1 MVDAEKVPFSSSMKG
16 NVWAAMSHGGEAD
29 ILKEIEEEVK
39 ILLGEKRNIRLGKA
53 VIYYFS
59 LKQDSELGNILEA
72 MRKGDVVLVSF
83 EGSDLENIK
92 EKISM
97 LARKLG
103 EADGEIYF
111 IKWPTL
117 LLVKR
122 DNVELR
128 VHHG

>member
-1 MVDAEKVPFSSSMKG
+1 
-16 NVWAAMSHGGEAD
+16 MSHGGEAD

-122 DNVELR
+122 NNVELK